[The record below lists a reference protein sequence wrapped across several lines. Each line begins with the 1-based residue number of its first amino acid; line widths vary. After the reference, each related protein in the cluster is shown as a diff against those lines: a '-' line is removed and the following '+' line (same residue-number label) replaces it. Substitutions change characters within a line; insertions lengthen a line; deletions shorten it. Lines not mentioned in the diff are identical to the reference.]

1 MTPLQVHRADN
12 LGSKISST
20 IVSLFTSNYVLHWFK
35 FFPDAPL
42 TYAPS
47 FDGRVVAYPS
57 SQEVRDYFS
66 WRQVDSGFLCRA
78 NMLA

>member
-1 MTPLQVHRADN
+1 MI

-20 IVSLFTSNYVLHWFK
+20 IVSLFTSNYVLHWPK
-35 FFPDAPL
+35 FFPDTSL

-57 SQEVRDYFS
+57 NQEVRDYFS
-66 WRQVDSGFLCRA
+66 WRQVDSRFLYRA
-78 NMLA
+78 HMLT

>member
-1 MTPLQVHRADN
+1 MPSQANRADN

-20 IVSLFTSNYVLHWFK
+20 IVSLFTSNYVVHWSR
-35 FFPDAPL
+35 FFPDTSL

-47 FDGRVVAYPS
+47 FDGRVVVYPS

-66 WRQVDSGFLCRA
+66 WRQVDSGFLYRA
-78 NMLA
+78 HMLT